1 MSIPSLQVAFIT
13 GRSMPGNLAL
23 SPEQQAFLERVTPPG
38 ALPVYANFPW
48 ESGQAGW
55 QPTGLLRASLNNAR
69 EYLNARKPEFTRR
82 YQPVAQALLE
92 SAEHTVLLAGSC
104 GLALFNQLALPPP
117 FLDRVSV
124 FAWGP
129 VAHQRP
135 GCRHLLVQGSQD
147 LISRL
152 WLRDVDA
159 CIRSGHMGY
168 LSHPELVPLCR
179 NFIAPLICQ
188 E

>member
-23 SPEQQAFLERVTPPG
+23 SPEQQAFLAQVTPPG

-48 ESGQAGW
+48 EGGQAGW

-135 GCRHLLVQGSQD
+135 DCRHLLVQGRQD

>member
-1 MSIPSLQVAFIT
+1 MSIPLLQVAFIT

-23 SPEQQAFLERVTPPG
+23 SPVQQAFLEQVIPLG
-38 ALPVYANFPW
+38 AVPVSANFPW
-48 ESGQAGW
+48 ESSLAGW

-69 EYLNARKPEFTRR
+69 EYLNARKPEFTRC

-104 GLALFNQLALPPP
+104 GLALFNQLALPPA
-117 FLDRVSV
+117 LLERVSV

-135 GCRHLLVQGSQD
+135 GCRHFLVQGSHD

-159 CIRSGHMGY
+159 YIRSGHMGY

-179 NFIAPLICQ
+179 SFIAPLICQ